1 MLNILVNQ
9 ALRNKEHLLGLED
22 VIEKEI
28 LHHDI
33 MAVLHRAGILQRL
46 TFIGGT
52 SLRLCY
58 NSSRLSEDL
67 DFTAGLDFEP
77 KEFAGLGDELQNY
90 LVNKYGLS
98 VTVREP
104 KLTNTDTSTWK
115 ITIEKH
121 NNRPDLPSQKMH
133 IDVCSL
139 PSFDILNRP
148 IMDHYGINSPMAGL
162 PIPVQSMQEILA
174 DKMIAFAYRER
185 RIKPRDV
192 WDIVWLKQQ
201 GVNQMP
207 ELVLKKLDVRKKPLE
222 DFNEKISKHALL
234 VENDTD
240 TKINFH
246 NEMKRFLPQD
256 LTKRTIEQ
264 SVFWDY
270 LTNVIKDEVRY
281 LQQELQGPSQ
291 STNFNMKM

>member
-9 ALRNKEHLLGLED
+9 VLSNKEHLLGLED

-33 MAVLHRAGILQRL
+33 MTVLHRAGILQRL